1 MDPFEYLSV
10 LVSIILGLGITQLLA
25 GFGRWLEH
33 RGTYRLYGPAIAWA
47 AALMLVHV
55 QMWWSMFGMRY
66 WGEDWNFLQFS
77 AVLLQP
83 AILYLLTI
91 LAFPGPAS
99 TELDL
104 RSNFFAQRRWF
115 FGLFLAMLVVSVIK
129 DLVRNG
135 SLPEPA
141 NLAFHAVFFV
151 MGAVALGSERDRD
164 HRVIAYGGLFM
175 LLVYIVSLFGR
186 LET

>member
-25 GFGRWLEH
+25 GFGRWLEQ
-33 RGTYRLYGPAIAWA
+33 RGTMRVYGPAIAWA
-47 AALMLVHV
+47 ASLMLVHV

-77 AVLLQP
+77 VVLLQP

-99 TELDL
+99 AELDL
-104 RSNFFAQRRWF
+104 RTNYFAHRRWF
-115 FGLFLAMLVVSVIK
+115 FGLFLTMLVVSVIK
-129 DLVRNG
+129 DLARTG

-141 NLAFHAVFFV
+141 NLVFHAVFFA
-151 MGAVALGSERDRD
+151 MGAVAFVSDRDRD
-164 HRVIAYGGLFM
+164 HYLIGYGGPF
-175 LLVYIVSLFGR
+175 LLLLYIVLLFGR